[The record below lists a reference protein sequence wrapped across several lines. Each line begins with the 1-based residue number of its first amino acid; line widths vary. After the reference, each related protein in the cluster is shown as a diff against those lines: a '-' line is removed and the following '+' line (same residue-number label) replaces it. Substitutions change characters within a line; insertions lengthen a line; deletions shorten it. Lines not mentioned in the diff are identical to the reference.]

1 MEVLSL
7 PKLGRGGREVLKDLG
22 KPDGSKDKIQIF
34 NGPYGMYA
42 KYGKVNVS
50 LPKGTDLEK
59 LSIDEVINLLNE
71 KLKDKKPISRKKIS
85 RKKK

>member
-1 MEVLSL
+1 M

-50 LPKGTDLEK
+50 LPKDTDLEK
-59 LSIDEVINLLNE
+59 LSLDEVLNLLNE
-71 KLKDKKPISRKKIS
+71 KLKDKKSNPKRKIL
-85 RKKK
+85 KKKK

>member
-1 MEVLSL
+1 M

-34 NGPYGMYA
+34 NGPYGVYA

-50 LPKGTDLEK
+50 LPKDTDLEK
-59 LSIDEVINLLNE
+59 LSLDEVLSLLNE
-71 KLKDKKPISRKKIS
+71 KIKDKKSNSRRKIS
-85 RKKK
+85 KKKK